1 MKDFLREWL
10 LVIGAMLTEIVMMPV
25 YVISAFIKYPERTH
39 GIKRCTRLILGSII
53 VTIECIICLI
63 ISPYYVAYRRTKK

>member
-1 MKDFLREWL
+1 MKRFFKEWFI
-10 LVIGAMLTEIVMMPV
+10 VIGAMVTEIVMMPV

-53 VTIECIICLI
+53 DTFNCIICLI
-63 ISPYYVAYRRTKK
+63 ISPYVAYRRTKK